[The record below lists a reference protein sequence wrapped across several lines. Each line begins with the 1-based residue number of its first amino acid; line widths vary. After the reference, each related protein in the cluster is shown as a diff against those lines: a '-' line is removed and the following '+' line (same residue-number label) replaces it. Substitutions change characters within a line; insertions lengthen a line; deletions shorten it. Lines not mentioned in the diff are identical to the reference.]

1 MRWLAHDSPWGNRYE
16 ALGQVKLDAAFIACA
31 RTDIPALLAE
41 IDRLRRPAD
50 RSGGVNMTPEERA
63 TNVAVRLLA
72 DYAERGG
79 DPSRILSEQGI
90 AGIIADA
97 IRAGVAAELSTE
109 EINNMLRAADQRARR
124 EERETL
130 AAHLEHCAEIAER
143 NGVLVTPSGLRHI
156 AAVVLAHGL

>member
-1 MRWLAHDSPWGNRYE
+1 
-16 ALGQVKLDAAFIACA
+16 
-31 RTDIPALLAE
+31 
-41 IDRLRRPAD
+41 
-50 RSGGVNMTPEERA
+50 VNMTPEERA

-143 NGVLVTPSGLRHI
+143 NGVLVTPSGLRHKHCAEIAERNGVLVTPSGLRHI